1 MPKAWLEDT
10 RKAWERE
17 AKARGRFAYS
27 DGPLT
32 VSATVRV
39 GVEWWEYL
47 GGVDTWIELCC
58 ALIRSCITPVSGLQT
73 VPNYTISDLP
83 CILDLS
89 VIDSGYNVS
98 ILQQSQLEWLLFLA
112 RHFSDG
118 FKEA

>member
-39 GVEWWEYL
+39 GVEWWELNTVNHYML
-47 GGVDTWIELCC
+47 WCC
-58 ALIRSCITPVSGLQT
+58 RTPNPTCCGAADRFVSCCVHCAPIYGQT
-73 VPNYTISDLP
+73 
-83 CILDLS
+83 
-89 VIDSGYNVS
+89 
-98 ILQQSQLEWLLFLA
+98 
-112 RHFSDG
+112 
-118 FKEA
+118 EA